1 MTGKRERAQ
10 PAGGDEVV
18 GRVTEGATQHTLGLR
33 VVARVARFACALLV
47 REAEQAQTDDTCRI
61 RAHLLLQL
69 RDQSATARDDARG
82 NRDSWRLLRRAVGQ
96 HPAQQEGRGGRARR
110 QPSEDEPL
118 RSHQGCCR
126 PFVLSYPL
134 NGSAWYGK

>member
-1 MTGKRERAQ
+1 VTGKRKRAQ
-10 PAGGDEVV
+10 PTGGDEIV

-33 VVARVARFACALLV
+33 VVARVAGFACTLLV
-47 REAEQAQTDDTCRI
+47 GEAEQAQADDSGRI

-69 RDQSATARDDARG
+69 WDQSATGRGDARG
-82 NRDSWRLLRRAVGQ
+82 NRDSCRLLRRAVGQ

-118 RSHQGCCR
+118 RSH
-126 PFVLSYPL
+126 
-134 NGSAWYGK
+134 